1 LPNHDPVEGVSMFDG
16 ESIVAYELVIHEAA
30 ALEIALFDF
39 LIKIFWRYALQAEF
53 AKAVFDRYFP
63 EARLAKKELIF
74 GAHKLIIEVWFDFS
88 SIDKTPQQEVRVE
101 KNVHKS
107 TNSSSVISQSSRKET
122 VALPSKVPSLRAFIF
137 LYSLIGTIT
146 AIGSFFRPKV
156 MPISSPSATSLR
168 TEENFDRTSATGKF
182 FIVL

>member
-1 LPNHDPVEGVSMFDG
+1 MFDG

-39 LIKIFWRYALQAEF
+39 LIKIFWRDALQAEF

-74 GAHKLIIEVWFDFS
+74 GAHKLIVEVWFDFS

-107 TNSSSVISQSSRKET
+107 TNSSSVISQSSLKET
-122 VALPSKVPSLRAFIF
+122 VALPSKSAGLYFLVLVDRHNHRDRLFFSTKGDANFLPFCDIF
-137 LYSLIGTIT
+137 ENRRE
-146 AIGSFFRPKV
+146 FRPNLSNRQ
-156 MPISSPSATSLR
+156 IFHSLM
-168 TEENFDRTSATGKF
+168 
-182 FIVL
+182 IVQHDKIVKLYI